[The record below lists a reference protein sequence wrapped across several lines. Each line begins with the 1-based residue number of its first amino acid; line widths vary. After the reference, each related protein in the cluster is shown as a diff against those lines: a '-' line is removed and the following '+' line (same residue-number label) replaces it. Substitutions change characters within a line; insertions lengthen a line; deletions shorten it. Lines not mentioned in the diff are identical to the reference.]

1 MRVADRSPTCR
12 SRRGWTRPLRHAL
25 ALAMLLLPVAAA
37 MPARAALFGPDGLDP
52 AFCRTPSVR
61 QTVVYVDDM
70 MMVEGQID
78 WARKL
83 AVKLRATLSPGERVT
98 VVRLSPANG
107 QSSEIWSACWPAYTA
122 AQQADIAGQSF
133 LFSRNPLSGIGDQQK
148 FFLGG
153 MGAALTTIYQ
163 QAKRPADAVRIAAA
177 TAPHKDIIRALAS
190 DEGRFAASRVTV
202 RAIIYSDMAEN
213 SDLGAVIRPPGAV
226 PHADQGLGGLGER
239 LGTWLRRSVFYAYG
253 VGADIDG
260 DRGFG
265 EQARAFWTQ
274 ALHGMAATLGGMG
287 ADLNVPNL
295 LPVSAYDVPVTLVMD
310 NQSLDGRL
318 SLLTDQDGALVDS
331 WLGISRLGSTGLDGS
346 FRCEPGGA
354 CRLDATT
361 TSGLATN
368 AASEHV
374 TLQGPAQGPLN
385 GELGVRAQGMLFKL
399 RSDPR
404 S

>member
-1 MRVADRSPTCR
+1 MHRIYRRRMRAVLLAV
-12 SRRGWTRPLRHAL
+12 
-25 ALAMLLLPVAAA
+25 ALAMLVLPVLRP

-52 AFCRTPSVR
+52 AFCHTPSVR

-70 MMVEGQID
+70 MMVEGQVD

-122 AQQADIAGQSF
+122 AQQADIARRDF
-133 LFSRNPLSGIGDQQK
+133 LFSRNPMSGIGDQQK

-153 MGAALTTIYQ
+153 MGAALTAIYQ

-177 TAPHKDIIRALAS
+177 QPPHKDIIRALAS

-202 RAIIYSDMAEN
+202 RAIVYSDMAEN
-213 SDLGAVIRPPGAV
+213 SDLGAVIRGPGAA
-226 PHADQGLGGLGER
+226 PEAQAGLGNLGQK

-253 VGADIDG
+253 VGADVDG
-260 DRGFG
+260 DPGFG

-274 ALHGMAATLGGMG
+274 ALHGMAATLAGMG

-295 LPVSAYDVPVTLVMD
+295 LPVSSYDVPVSLVMD
-310 NQSLDGRL
+310 NQSLEGRL

-346 FRCEPGGA
+346 FRCEPADA

-374 TLQGPAQGPLN
+374 TMRGPARGPLN

-399 RSDPR
+399 HSDPR
-404 S
+404 T

>member
-1 MRVADRSPTCR
+1 MRN
-12 SRRGWTRPLRHAL
+12 L
-25 ALAMLLLPVAAA
+25 APWRTKAGRLGAMLAMLVPLMVAA

-52 AFCRTPSVR
+52 AFCRTQSVR

-70 MMVEGQID
+70 MMVEGQVD

-83 AVKLRATLSPGERVT
+83 AIKLRATLSPGERVT

-122 AQQADIAGQSF
+122 AQKADIAGRSY
-133 LFSRNPLSGIGDQQK
+133 LFSRNPEAGIGDQQK

-153 MGAALTTIYQ
+153 MGAALTAIYQ
-163 QAKRPADAVRIAAA
+163 QARRPADAVRINASD
-177 TAPHKDIIRALAS
+177 APHKDIIRALAS
-190 DEGRFAASRVTV
+190 DEGRFSASRVTV
-202 RAIIYSDMAEN
+202 RAIVYSDMAEN
-213 SDLGAVIRPPGAV
+213 SDLGSVIHPPGAA
-226 PHADQGLGGLGER
+226 PGPDALGNPALGSLGQK

-260 DRGFG
+260 DPGFG

-295 LPVSAYDVPVTLVMD
+295 LPVSSYDVPVSLVMD

-318 SLLTDQDGALVDS
+318 SLLADQDGALVDS

-346 FRCEPGGA
+346 FRCEPGGT

-368 AASEHV
+368 ATSEQVILH
-374 TLQGPAQGPLN
+374 GPAQGPLN

-399 RSDPR
+399 HSDPR

>member
-1 MRVADRSPTCR
+1 MA
-12 SRRGWTRPLRHAL
+12 AL
-25 ALAMLLLPVAAA
+25 VLATLLAILAAA
-37 MPARAALFGPDGLDP
+37 PARAALFGPDGLDP

-61 QTVVYVDDM
+61 QTVVYIDDM

-122 AQQADIAGQSF
+122 AQKADIAGQSF
-133 LFSRNPLSGIGDQQK
+133 LFSRNPLAGIGDQQK

-153 MGAALTTIYQ
+153 MGAALTAIYQ
-163 QAKRPADAVRIAAA
+163 QARRPADAARIDASD
-177 TAPHKDIIRALAS
+177 APHKDIIRALAS

-202 RAIIYSDMAEN
+202 RAIVYSDMAEN
-213 SDLGAVIRPPGAV
+213 SDLGAVIQKPGAV
-226 PHADQGLGGLGER
+226 MPADPGLSDLGQK
-239 LGTWLRRSVFYAYG
+239 LGTRLRRSVFYAYG
-253 VGADIDG
+253 IGADIDG
-260 DRGFG
+260 DPGFG
-265 EQARAFWTQ
+265 EQARAFWNA
-274 ALHGMAATLGGMG
+274 ALHGMAGTIGGMG

-295 LPVSAYDVPVTLVMD
+295 LPVAAYDVPVSLVMD

-374 TLQGPAQGPLN
+374 TLHGPEPGPLN

-399 RSDPR
+399 HSNPKT
-404 S
+404 